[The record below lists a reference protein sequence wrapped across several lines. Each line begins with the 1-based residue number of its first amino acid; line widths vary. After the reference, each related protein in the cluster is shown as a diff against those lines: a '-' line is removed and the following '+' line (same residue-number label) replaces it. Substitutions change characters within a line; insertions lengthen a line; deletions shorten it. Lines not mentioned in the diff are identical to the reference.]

1 MVKTAFFS
9 RSPLSVI
16 FIRYNIV
23 VARGTVQTHKLT
35 VAAQKSLKSVS
46 VLTTSVDRSIFPF
59 SLKKVK

>member
-1 MVKTAFFS
+1 MKTVFFS
-9 RSPLSVI
+9 RSSLSII

-35 VAAQKSLKSVS
+35 VAAQKNLKSVS